1 MEVNL
6 SKRIMLLFGALLMS
20 IAVWAQAAFTVDVPK
35 VVGLD
40 ENFRLV
46 FTATGE
52 PSNFN
57 PPEIKDFDVLAGPST
72 STMNSTQI
80 INGKRTD
87 SYQVSYTYILQ
98 PKSTGTF
105 SIPAAS
111 VTIGGR
117 VYHTNPVSIEVVKGE
132 GSSTSAPSGN
142 AAAPSGTSIS
152 SDDIFMKMSVS
163 KGRVVKGETLVATLK
178 LYTKVPIAG
187 FENVKFPSFNGFWSQ
202 EIDTPSN
209 IEFTRESVN
218 GKIYN
223 AAVLR
228 RYLLIPQQT
237 GNLIIDQS
245 EMTCLVQVKVS
256 SGVSRSIFDDF
267 FDSYQVVKKRVKAPS
282 LQVNV
287 SPLPSGAP
295 ASFAGG
301 VGDFKMSVKL
311 TKDSVNA
318 NEAVS
323 LIVSIS
329 GSGNL
334 NLIDA
339 PKVEFPAD
347 FEVYDTKVSD
357 NASGQGGVKN
367 SGTKVF
373 EYPVIPRGAGVFEIG
388 PVEFSYY
395 DISTQKYKTLN
406 SGKLILRV
414 GQAVEGTDSSVAS
427 LPMGINKQ
435 SVKSIG
441 NDVRYIRTGVSGFTR
456 ANHFFFGSF
465 LFFVF
470 LILIVT
476 AYFAMDKFLSK
487 RIERNRNIAGVK
499 NRRALKVARARLN
512 AAESLM
518 KQNLYSAFFEE
529 LHRAI
534 LGYCSD
540 KLNLSMAEL
549 SRENIAES
557 LEAKS
562 VSKGHIDEL
571 ISLIDTCE
579 YARFAPDQ
587 DKPEMS
593 SNYKRAIKLIS
604 ELEV

>member
-6 SKRIMLLFGALLMS
+6 SKKIILLLGALLMS

-57 PPEIKDFDVLAGPST
+57 PPEFKDFDVLAGPST
-72 STMNSTQI
+72 STMTSTQI

-87 SYQVSYTYILQ
+87 SYQVSYTFILQ

-105 SIPAAS
+105 SIPSAS

-132 GSSTSAPSGN
+132 GSSASAPLGN
-142 AAAPSGTSIS
+142 ATSSSGTSIS

-163 KGRVVKGETLVATLK
+163 KGKVVKGETLVATLK
-178 LYTKVPIAG
+178 LYTKVPLAG

-237 GNLIIDQS
+237 GNLIIDPS
-245 EMTCLVQVKVS
+245 EMTCLVQVRVS

-282 LQVNV
+282 IQVNV
-287 SPLPSGAP
+287 APLPAGAP

-311 TKDSVNA
+311 TRDSVNA

-339 PKVEFPAD
+339 PKIEFPAD
-347 FEVYDTKVSD
+347 FEVYDTKISD
-357 NASGQGGVKN
+357 NTSGPGAGN

-395 DISTQKYKTLN
+395 DISAHKYKTLN

-414 GQAVEGTDSSVAS
+414 GQAVEGTASSVAS

-441 NDVRYIRTGVSGFTR
+441 NDVRYIRTGVSGLAR

-465 LFFVF
+465 PFFVF
-470 LILIVT
+470 FILIVI
-476 AYFAMDKFLSK
+476 AYFAMDRFLSK
-487 RIERNRNIAGVK
+487 RIERNRDIAGVK

-512 AAESLM
+512 VAESLM

-557 LEAKS
+557 LQAKS
-562 VSKGHIDEL
+562 VSKEHIDEL